1 MENIRFSAD
10 WTKDGESLKS
20 ESKGLPSN
28 AKPGIIHL
36 ALPVDMTNDDEQ
48 VGEFRDSENY
58 FGLWDEMQW
67 RSWSSKKELLT
78 VPKDNFQRQTL
89 VWAGWSNGPPYLGQV
104 PRGGSSADNQAK
116 MLELGGQGERH
127 VITFLL
133 SLYSLWDSL
142 SHHCIS
148 HTSSW
153 EEQSFIDW
161 CCDL

>member
-20 ESKGLPSN
+20 ESKGLPYN

-104 PRGGSSADNQAK
+104 HIREEAVLTIKQKCWSWGAGEKDMSS
-116 MLELGGQGERH
+116 H
-127 VITFLL
+127 
-133 SLYSLWDSL
+133 SY
-142 SHHCIS
+142 
-148 HTSSW
+148 
-153 EEQSFIDW
+153 
-161 CCDL
+161 